1 MSNELTFSRANHYP
15 EVEELSFLIVCW
27 HTYIKTSTA
36 ISERWL
42 AFTTIEKCCV
52 FKSQGEAH
60 ATILPLK
67 TVKIIDGEFIIHD
80 YLIFGNFG
88 TDYRVL
94 LPLPATNFAPLNL
107 LFTIDVLPTKITRE
121 DAIASPSLLQL
132 VLFWYLF
139 NFLTYGLHRSVKWYQ
154 VRLP

>member
-1 MSNELTFSRANHYP
+1 
-15 EVEELSFLIVCW
+15 
-27 HTYIKTSTA
+27 
-36 ISERWL
+36 
-42 AFTTIEKCCV
+42 
-52 FKSQGEAH
+52 
-60 ATILPLK
+60 
-67 TVKIIDGEFIIHD
+67 
-80 YLIFGNFG
+80 
-88 TDYRVL
+88 
-94 LPLPATNFAPLNL
+94 L